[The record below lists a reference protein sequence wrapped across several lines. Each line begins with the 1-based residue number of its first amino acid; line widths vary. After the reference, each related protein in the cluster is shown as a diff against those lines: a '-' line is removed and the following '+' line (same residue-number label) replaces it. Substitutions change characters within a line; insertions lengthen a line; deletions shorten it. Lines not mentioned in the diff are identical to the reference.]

1 MRMTGS
7 VWTAILPAL
16 ALASFPHAARAQ
28 TAECIERC
36 GVILGGPDNPVSASQ
51 YDNCMN
57 SCRYQKPALPD
68 GWIVFV
74 ISEKELTGGIA
85 HGFTSQQ
92 DATTEALTVCRR
104 NRGTECRVAWSH
116 VNTCMAWVD
125 SINSRP
131 WIWSVQ
137 SGGSREEAVGNAL
150 IDCRRRGGDN
160 CLVRNTPCSDDD
172 HRFPSPFEPA
182 SSKAIVD
189 PNTVGTWE
197 LPVGKGR
204 WVWQIDPRGTYQFH
218 SETGD
223 GARHFGSFASNAKVW
238 ALHSSTGAIDSGPY
252 TVKAPDR
259 FIATGVLGTG
269 NWHRISS
276 KP

>member
-1 MRMTGS
+1 M
-7 VWTAILPAL
+7 VAL
-16 ALASFPHAARAQ
+16 APNAVRAQ
-28 TAECIERC
+28 SADCIERC
-36 GVILGGPDNPVSASQ
+36 AVILGGPDNPVSATQ

-57 SCRYQKPALPD
+57 SCRNQTPALPD

-74 ISEKELTGGIA
+74 LSEKELAGGIA

-92 DATTEALTVCRR
+92 AATTEALTVCRR
-104 NRGTECRVAWSH
+104 NGGSECKVVWSH
-116 VNTCMAWVD
+116 VNTCMAWAD
-125 SINSRP
+125 SINSKP

-150 IDCRRRGGDN
+150 IDCRRRGGEN
-160 CLVRNTPCSDDD
+160 CLIHNTPCSNDDN
-172 HRFPSPFEPA
+172 RFPSPFEAA

-204 WVWQIDPRGTYQFH
+204 WIWRIDPRGTYQFQ

-223 GARHFGSFASNAKVW
+223 GAHHFGSFASNGKVW
-238 ALHSSTGAIDSGPY
+238 ALHSSTGAIDDGPY
-252 TVKAPDR
+252 TFKPPDLL
-259 FIATGVLGTG
+259 IATGVLGTG
-269 NWHRISS
+269 NWHRISTA
-276 KP
+276 P